1 MAGESSGGTGT
12 NRMLGGSATPAP
24 APAPAPKPA
33 PAPAPAPQ
41 STVSQI
47 IAAAKANPNLP
58 TNVINSPT
66 FSSAA
71 IAATTA
77 AASAAAID
85 VTAPTGIPQDL
96 IDAQYLSALGNQY
109 AVSAGAT
116 SGATVSGTPDV
127 GFFTAANGAAPS
139 ATAVLQ
145 GQQIAAGVTTPI
157 GADPT
162 TADAYVLIQS
172 QVDMWFGA
180 GTPEAKQ
187 AADFL
192 MGQMSNNIG
201 PNQALTDLRQQG
213 FYLQRFAGNTQ
224 RSAAKLN
231 VLSEAEYLALENQYS
246 TLMQSYGQKA
256 LGTRAQFANLIGN
269 DISSTELN
277 NRLDL
282 AVNQVQNAD
291 PTVMATLKSYY
302 PGVTTNDIVGYFLS
316 PTEALVGLQQ
326 KVNVADIGAAA
337 TQQGF
342 NINQTRAQ
350 YLQGMGV
357 TYAGAQTGYGK
368 VAEVL
373 PAGQKLSN
381 IYGQQ
386 TGINYNQTEAEKQYL
401 LNQGAATLEQQKL
414 TGMETSQFAGRSG
427 IVGANSQAG
436 YTGSLGKSIQGKF

>member
-12 NRMLGGSATPAP
+12 NVMLGGTKVKVPATN
-24 APAPAPKPA
+24 
-33 PAPAPAPQ
+33 
-41 STVSQI
+41 SLVSSI
-47 IAAAKANPNLP
+47 IAAAASNPNLP
-58 TNVINSPT
+58 TNVVSSPLFDPAAAT
-66 FSSAA
+66 AATDSANA
-71 IAATTA
+71 IATLPVNATQTA
-77 AASAAAID
+77 
-85 VTAPTGIPQDL
+85 

-109 AVSAGAT
+109 VSTAGGKPADM
-116 SGATVSGTPDV
+116 VSGTPNVAD
-127 GFFTAANGAAPS
+127 FTATNNMAPS
-139 ATAVLQ
+139 STAVLQ

-162 TADAYVLIQS
+162 TADAYALIQS
-172 QVDMWFGA
+172 QVDMWFGP

-192 MGQMSNNIG
+192 MGQMANNIG
-201 PNQALTDLRQQG
+201 PNQALVDLRQQG

-291 PTVMATLKSYY
+291 PTVMATLKAYY
-302 PGVTTNDIVGYFLS
+302 PGVTANDIVGYFLS

-342 NINQTRAQ
+342 NINQSRAQ

-357 TYAGAQTGYGK
+357 TYSGAQTGYGK
-368 VAEVL
+368 IAEVL
-373 PAGQKLSN
+373 PTGQKLSN

-401 LNQGAATLEQQKL
+401 LNSGAAALEQQKL
-414 TGMETSQFAGRSG
+414 TGMETSQFSGRSG
-427 IVGANSQAG
+427 IVGASSQVG
-436 YTGSLGKSIQGKF
+436 YSGSLGKSIQGKF

>member
-12 NRMLGGSATPAP
+12 NIMLGGSATPAP
-24 APAPAPKPA
+24 AA
-33 PAPAPAPQ
+33 APQ

-47 IAAAKANPNLP
+47 IAAALADPNLP
-58 TNVINSPT
+58 TNVVNSPAFT
-66 FSSAA
+66 GAA
-71 IAATTA
+71 ADSTAA

-85 VTAPTGIPQDL
+85 VTAPTGMPQGL

-116 SGATVSGTPDV
+116 SGALVSSTPDV
-127 GFFTAANGAAPS
+127 SFFTAANGAAPS
-139 ATAVLQ
+139 STAVLQ

-157 GADPT
+157 STDPT
-162 TADAYVLIQS
+162 IADAYALIES
-172 QVDMWFGA
+172 QVAMWFGP

-192 MGQMSNNIG
+192 MGQMANNIG
-201 PNQALTDLRQQG
+201 PNQAILDLRQQG

-256 LGTRAQFANLIGN
+256 LATRTQFANLIGS
-269 DISSTELN
+269 DISATELN

-302 PGVTTNDIVGYFLS
+302 PGVTANDIVGYFLS

-337 TQQGF
+337 TQQGL
-342 NINQTRAQ
+342 NIDQARAQ

-357 TYAGAQTGYGK
+357 NYAQAQTGYGK

-373 PAGQKLSN
+373 PIGQKLSS

-401 LNQGAATLEQQKL
+401 LNNGAAALEQQKL
-414 TGMETSQFAGRSG
+414 TGMETAQFSGRSG
-427 IVGANSQAG
+427 IVGASAAAG
-436 YTGSLGKSIQGKF
+436 YSGSLGKSIQGKF

>member
-1 MAGESSGGTGT
+1 MAGESSGGTGI
-12 NRMLGGSATPAP
+12 NLMLGGST
-24 APAPAPKPA
+24 KPA
-33 PAPAPAPQ
+33 PAPAAASK

-47 IAAAKANPNLP
+47 IAAAANNPNLP
-58 TNVINSPT
+58 TNVVNSPLFSPT
-66 FSSAA
+66 AVDAATSSANA
-71 IAATTA
+71 IVTQPANMAQTA
-77 AASAAAID
+77 
-85 VTAPTGIPQDL
+85 
-96 IDAQYLSALGNQY
+96 IDAQYLSSLGNQY
-109 AVSAGAT
+109 VSAAGGKPADM
-116 SGATVSGTPDV
+116 VSNTPNVAD
-127 GFFTAANGAAPS
+127 FTAANNMAPS
-139 ATAVLQ
+139 STAVLQ

-162 TADAYVLIQS
+162 TADAYALIQS
-172 QVDMWFGA
+172 QVDMWFGP

-201 PNQALTDLRQQG
+201 PNQALVDLRQQG

-246 TLMQSYGQKA
+246 TLMESYGQKGLA
-256 LGTRAQFANLIGN
+256 TKAQFANLIGN

-282 AVNQVQNAD
+282 AVNQVKNAD
-291 PTVMATLKSYY
+291 PTVMATLKAYY
-302 PGVTTNDIVGYFLS
+302 PGVSTNDIVGYFLS
-316 PTEALVGLQQ
+316 PNEALVNLQQ

-342 NINQTRAQ
+342 NINQARAQ

-357 TYAGAQTGYGK
+357 NYTQAQTGYGK
-368 VAEVL
+368 IAEVL
-373 PAGQKLSN
+373 PTGQKLSD
-381 IYGQQ
+381 IYGKQ

-401 LNQGAATLEQQKL
+401 LNNGAAVLEQQKL
-414 TGMETSQFAGRSG
+414 TGMETAQFSGRSG
-427 IVGANSQAG
+427 IVGASAQAG
-436 YTGSLGKSIQGKF
+436 YSGSLGKSLQGKF

>member
-1 MAGESSGGTGT
+1 
-12 NRMLGGSATPAP
+12 
-24 APAPAPKPA
+24 
-33 PAPAPAPQ
+33 
-41 STVSQI
+41 
-47 IAAAKANPNLP
+47 
-58 TNVINSPT
+58 
-66 FSSAA
+66 
-71 IAATTA
+71 
-77 AASAAAID
+77 
-85 VTAPTGIPQDL
+85 
-96 IDAQYLSALGNQY
+96 
-109 AVSAGAT
+109 
-116 SGATVSGTPDV
+116 
-127 GFFTAANGAAPS
+127 
-139 ATAVLQ
+139 
-145 GQQIAAGVTTPI
+145 
-157 GADPT
+157 
-162 TADAYVLIQS
+162 
-172 QVDMWFGA
+172 MWFGP

-192 MGQMSNNIG
+192 MGQMANNIG
-201 PNQALTDLRQQG
+201 PNQAILDLRQQG

-246 TLMQSYGQKA
+246 TLMQSYGQKSLA
-256 LGTRAQFANLIGN
+256 TRTQFANLIGS
-269 DISSTELN
+269 DISATELN

-357 TYAGAQTGYGK
+357 TYSGAQTGYSK

-373 PAGQKLSN
+373 PTGQKLSN

-401 LNQGAATLEQQKL
+401 LNNGAAALEQQKL
-414 TGMETSQFAGRSG
+414 TGMETSQFSGRSG
-427 IVGANSQAG
+427 IVGASSQVG
-436 YTGSLGKSIQGKF
+436 YSGSLGKSIQGKF

>member
-12 NRMLGGSATPAP
+12 NIMLGGSATHAPAAAP
-24 APAPAPKPA
+24 APVKTTPL
-33 PAPAPAPQ
+33 
-41 STVSQI
+41 TVAQI
-47 IAAAKANPNLP
+47 IAQAKNNPNLP
-58 TNVINSPT
+58 TNIVNNPIFDP
-66 FSSAA
+66 
-71 IAATTA
+71 TA
-77 AASAAAID
+77 AAAATDSANAIVTQPAGAAQ
-85 VTAPTGIPQDL
+85 TA

-109 AVSAGAT
+109 VSAAGGKPADM
-116 SGATVSGTPDV
+116 VSSTPNVTD
-127 GFFTAANGAAPS
+127 FTAANNMAPS
-139 ATAVLQ
+139 STAVLQ
-145 GQQIAAGVTTPI
+145 GQQIAAGVTNLI

-162 TADAYVLIQS
+162 TADAYALIQS
-172 QVDMWFGA
+172 QVDMWFGP

-192 MGQMSNNIG
+192 MGQMADNIG
-201 PNQALTDLRQQG
+201 PNQALVDLRQQG

-256 LGTRAQFANLIGN
+256 LGTRTQFANLIGS
-269 DISSTELN
+269 DISATELN

-302 PGVTTNDIVGYFLS
+302 PGVTSNDIVGYFLS

-337 TQQGF
+337 TQQGL
-342 NINQTRAQ
+342 NIDQARAQ

-357 TYAGAQTGYGK
+357 NYAQAQTGYGK

-373 PAGQKLSN
+373 PIGQKLSS

-401 LNQGAATLEQQKL
+401 LNNGAAALEQQKL
-414 TGMETSQFAGRSG
+414 TGMETAQFSGRSG
-427 IVGANSQAG
+427 IVGASSQAG